1 LAKAWPRQ
9 HIGEIMNKCYR
20 LRLKLA
26 NFNQGRKSRSGVFGI
41 RLAESAYA
49 MCMETPPPGANCAHM

>member
-1 LAKAWPRQ
+1 
-9 HIGEIMNKCYR
+9 MNKCYR